1 MKKLLFIFCALALP
15 AAYAADKT
23 FRFSLHEQATLN
35 GTELKAGDY
44 RVQID
49 GDKATIRVGNTE
61 IDVAVKV
68 ETADHKFRDTM
79 VALEGPSGHHRLS
92 EIDLGGSNTRIV
104 FSSTVAGR

>member
-1 MKKLLFIFCALALP
+1 MTRLTSWK
-15 AAYAADKT
+15 
-23 FRFSLHEQATLN
+23 
-35 GTELKAGDY
+35 
-44 RVQID
+44 
-49 GDKATIRVGNTE
+49 VGGPTDPSIE
-61 IDVAVKV
+61 IDAAVKV